1 MASCILSQARRLGR
15 ASRRFGAAPRLA
27 VAERS
32 ARYAELSS
40 DDVAAFRT
48 MTSSVLEGAEAC
60 RPYNVDWMSKWEGR
74 ARVVLRPAS
83 TAEVSAILNYCDARR
98 LAVVPQG
105 GKTGLVGGSV
115 PVHDEVVLSLARMDR
130 IEAFDADTG
139 VATLEAGVV
148 LGDLDAFLR
157 DRGFVAPLDL
167 GASGTCTVGGNLATN
182 AGGVRFVR
190 YGSLR
195 GSCVGV
201 EFVKADG
208 TVVDCASTPL
218 RKDNTGY
225 ALPQLLIG
233 SEGTLGV
240 ITRLALAAPPRPSA
254 VSVAWLSCSDFD
266 GVRGALAL
274 ARRHLAEVLS
284 AIEFVDGNALRAV
297 LDRERDLADP
307 LGGGD
312 AGFRVLVECAG
323 SDGAHDGAKLE
334 RFLEAAFD
342 DGCVVDGVL
351 APSASKAARLWRLRE
366 GVSDSMTA
374 AGFVYKYDVSLP
386 HAHLYRLVDEC
397 RDRLA
402 AAGFP
407 DGEEINVAGYGHVG
421 DANLHLNVC
430 DFSGYREPLRAAL
443 EPWVFERVAALGG
456 SVSAEHGVGQ
466 CKTDYLHLN
475 KPPPALALMAEL
487 KRAMDPN
494 LILNPYKVLPPAL
507 LDEP

>member
-1 MASCILSQARRLGR
+1 MVRTTQTSGW
-15 ASRRFGAAPRLA
+15 
-27 VAERS
+27 
-32 ARYAELSS
+32 
-40 DDVAAFRT
+40 FRH
-48 MTSSVLEGAEAC
+48 
-60 RPYNVDWMSKWEGR
+60 R
-74 ARVVLRPAS
+74 
-83 TAEVSAILNYCDARR
+83 
-98 LAVVPQG
+98 
-105 GKTGLVGGSV
+105 
-115 PVHDEVVLSLARMDR
+115 
-130 IEAFDADTG
+130 
-139 VATLEAGVV
+139 
-148 LGDLDAFLR
+148 
-157 DRGFVAPLDL
+157 
-167 GASGTCTVGGNLATN
+167 
-182 AGGVRFVR
+182 
-190 YGSLR
+190 
-195 GSCVGV
+195 SCVGV

-208 TVVDCASTPL
+208 TVVDCASVPL

-254 VSVAWLSCSDFD
+254 VSVAWLSCADFD
-266 GVRGALAL
+266 AVRGALAL

-297 LDRERDLADP
+297 LDRERDLDDPLAGGAARFRVLVECAGSDGAHDGAKLERFLEAAFDDGCVVDGNALRAVLDRERDLADP

-312 AGFRVLVECAG
+312 AAFRVLVECAG

-430 DFSGYREPLRAAL
+430 DFFGYREPLRAAL

-466 CKTDYLHLN
+466 CKPDYLHLN

-507 LDEP
+507 LDAP

>member
-1 MASCILSQARRLGR
+1 M
-15 ASRRFGAAPRLA
+15 
-27 VAERS
+27 
-32 ARYAELSS
+32 
-40 DDVAAFRT
+40 
-48 MTSSVLEGAEAC
+48 
-60 RPYNVDWMSKWEGR
+60 
-74 ARVVLRPAS
+74 
-83 TAEVSAILNYCDARR
+83 
-98 LAVVPQG
+98 
-105 GKTGLVGGSV
+105 
-115 PVHDEVVLSLARMDR
+115 
-130 IEAFDADTG
+130 
-139 VATLEAGVV
+139 
-148 LGDLDAFLR
+148 
-157 DRGFVAPLDL
+157 
-167 GASGTCTVGGNLATN
+167 
-182 AGGVRFVR
+182 
-190 YGSLR
+190 
-195 GSCVGV
+195 
-201 EFVKADG
+201 
-208 TVVDCASTPL
+208 
-218 RKDNTGY
+218 
-225 ALPQLLIG
+225 
-233 SEGTLGV
+233 
-240 ITRLALAAPPRPSA
+240 
-254 VSVAWLSCSDFD
+254 SVAWLSCADFD

-312 AGFRVLVECAG
+312 AAFRVLVECAG

-407 DGEEINVAGYGHVG
+407 DGAEVNVAGYGHVG

-466 CKTDYLHLN
+466 CKPDYLHLN